1 VKTIWKTLNSTRFVI
16 VLLILLAVASI
27 AGIALGERFPTG
39 FPDAEARYRS
49 EFGDRGFALLTTLG
63 AFAPY
68 KSFWFQGLLGMLAA
82 SLIACSV
89 TRLRV
94 TVRSALAI
102 SFRRTPDEIE
112 HLQPHARIALAGN
125 ASIAPAAGSAPTV
138 LEDALRRRGFRVRSE
153 THGERVAFAA
163 SRGGAAHFGP
173 YLTHL
178 GLILLIFGGM
188 ISGYAGREETV
199 WLAPGESW
207 PGMGRGFTAT
217 LVDFKVPRTESGQP
231 MQYYSTIEVNDPE
244 RGTYQKEV
252 SVNHPLRHRGVS
264 LYQSSFRAL
273 PGHVSSATF
282 ALGDASEPIVV
293 AANKPL
299 TLPDG
304 RTIAIDDFVSDFRIG
319 ENGVESAS
327 DEMRN
332 PAVKVALLDG
342 ESIVETQWLFIKHP
356 GFRHGDSRLG
366 DLRAVSVEPLYATG
380 LSARTSPGGALIWAG
395 MCIASFGLILSFY
408 LTHRRVW
415 AVVDPGAIY
424 LAGTAGSRG
433 DVFQRELAD
442 LKRAVA
448 AALLERK
455 VAA

>member
-1 VKTIWKTLNSTRFVI
+1 MRTIWKTLNSTRFVI
-16 VLLILLAVASI
+16 VLLMLLAVASI

-39 FPDAEARYRS
+39 FPGAEERYRS
-49 EFGDRGFALLTTLG
+49 EFGDDGFMLLGALG

-68 KSFWFQGLLGMLAA
+68 KSLWFQGLLGTLAA

-102 SFRRTPDEIE
+102 TFRRTPDEIE
-112 HLQPHARIALAGN
+112 HLEPHARISLAGN
-125 ASIAPAAGSAPTV
+125 ASIAPVAANVPTV

-178 GLILLIFGGM
+178 GLILLIVGGM
-188 ISGYAGREETV
+188 ISGMSGKEETV

-207 PGMGRGFTAT
+207 PGMGRGFSAT
-217 LVDFKVPRTESGQP
+217 LADFKVPRNETGQP
-231 MQYYSTIEVNDPE
+231 TQYFSTIEVSDPE
-244 RGTYQKEV
+244 RGTFQKEV

-273 PGHVSSATF
+273 PGRIASATL

-293 AANKPL
+293 TADALL

-304 RTIAIDDFVSDFRIG
+304 RTIAIDNFVSDFRIG

-332 PAVKVALLDG
+332 PAVSVALRDG
-342 ESIVETQWLFIKHP
+342 DTIVETQWLFIKHP

-366 DLRAVSVEPLYATG
+366 DLRAVAVEPLYATG
-380 LSARTSPGGALIWAG
+380 LSARTSPGSSLIWAG
-395 MCIASFGLILSFY
+395 MAIASLGLVLSFY

-424 LAGTAGSRG
+424 LAGTAGSRR
-433 DVFQRELAD
+433 DAFQRELAE

-448 AALLERK
+448 AALVERK